1 MKTAQSASRSYNKP
15 KVTMP
20 KNEIPPIPKP
30 TIKKKRGKAPG
41 SKRKFEVR
49 TNKGK

>member
-30 TIKKKRGKAPG
+30 TIKKKRGKAPAN
-41 SKRKFEVR
+41 KRVMRIR